1 VRVASTSL
9 ANRRKDPV
17 TPAYSL
23 LAVLLCAAT
32 INDGARI
39 PGPTLTISY
48 APYQVI
54 FNVSGPEEP
63 FLGAILGSLE
73 PEMTQFFE
81 GVPPLLSNFVVLDV
95 GFGDGIVGYTAVF
108 PELMLP
114 PGVLIYVQGITI
126 DSAGLDATAV
136 DTFVLD
142 VTVPPR

>member
-1 VRVASTSL
+1 
-9 ANRRKDPV
+9 V

-32 INDGARI
+32 IHDGARV

-54 FNVSGPEEP
+54 FTVNGPREP

-73 PEMTQFFE
+73 PEMTQFLE
-81 GVPPLLSNFVVLDV
+81 GLPPLLSNFVVLDI
-95 GFGDGIVGYTAVF
+95 GFGDGVAGYTAVF

-114 PGVLIYVQGITI
+114 PGVFIYVQGITI
-126 DSAGLDATAV
+126 DGAGLNATEV
-136 DTFVLD
+136 DKFVLD
-142 VTVPPR
+142 VTAPPR